1 MKRSATAAEKEIKTL
16 EDVRGRIRDL
26 PLNKIKPLT
35 VSTQWSIRA
44 RCALKAHK
52 VLDRF
57 HGCAMGDIE
66 MSSQQI
72 RAGEAFLKVAMPS
85 VSYSESDIRI
95 EDTTPMS
102 RSGLEQRAQQ
112 LIAQT
117 LTADPAAL
125 LQILKA
131 HPEIMKSLPDTLRK
145 QAEDVESTIADS
157 EALEHE

>member
-1 MKRSATAAEKEIKTL
+1 MAQALRETDKEVRTL
-16 EDVRGRIRDL
+16 EDVKGRINDL
-26 PLNKIKPLT
+26 PLNKVKPLT
-35 VSTQWSIRA
+35 VSTQWTIRA
-44 RCALKAHK
+44 RCAQKAGK
-52 VLDRF
+52 LLNRF
-57 HGCAMGDIE
+57 YSCAMGTTE

-95 EDTTPMS
+95 EDTTPTT

-117 LTADPAAL
+117 LEDNPAAL

-131 HPEIMKSLPDTLRK
+131 HPEIMKSIPDTLR
-145 QAEDVESTIADS
+145 QHAEDVESTIADS
-157 EALEHE
+157 EALEND